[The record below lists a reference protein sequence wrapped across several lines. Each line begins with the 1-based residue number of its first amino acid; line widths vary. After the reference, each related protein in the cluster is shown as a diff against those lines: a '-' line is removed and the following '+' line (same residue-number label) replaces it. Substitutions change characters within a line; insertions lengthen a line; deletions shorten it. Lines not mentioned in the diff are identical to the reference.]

1 MDMEDAQQ
9 MCAAFYKGQEGT
21 DAGTGAEEVEMGD
34 GGGGGE
40 EASAEMGGGGG
51 PLIPIGPDNV
61 VQTADQYVMKLVNF
75 TQMCL

>member
-1 MDMEDAQQ
+1 MDLEDAQQ
-9 MCAAFYKGQEGT
+9 MCAAFYKGQGT

-51 PLIPIGPDNV
+51 PLIPIGPDDV
-61 VQTADQYVMKLVNF
+61 VQTADQYVMELVNF